1 MLSRLQIQMLLIGTI
16 LMLSWVGFFSII
28 TAKDVYALRE
38 RESAMRGL
46 IVAEALANSI
56 GRALEY
62 GIEIDQLL
70 GIDQV
75 FAARI
80 KENQDIVEIAL
91 DDPDGRARVP
101 LTASKRQGI
110 SVSATVKMGTQN
122 MGRVTVYLREISFFD
137 TLRTPLSVALLVLL
151 AFTVSAW
158 EAIRF
163 SIRRGP
169 GLREVTTNRLLQ
181 QVLALDFTNLVKET
195 RLKRLDL
202 RSAWLSY
209 QVRDLNERF
218 VRIFRLIVSL
228 RHTEPNDGEQARL
241 MALADQARGEA
252 QFAPIKPW
260 VHRPNSTAVD
270 MRWLAFITTTAL
282 SVNLFMFDQ
291 TAGAST
297 FSRPFTLGLALLAA
311 VFSYLFAQRF
321 TKALSIQATC
331 LSGLLLV
338 AGVPLVFLA
347 ITLLGKNSLQTDG
360 QVYLVLN
367 LSTADL
373 SQLAI
378 KCLPAMGLGVFFA
391 GLGRFNVSHDSELRH
406 RHNELP
412 LVVLTSLFLVGAPLA
427 VVWSGSL
434 GTNEILAISSA
445 LGLTAYFFFAISD
458 LSKTHGSTVVDTA
471 AATGMNSSAMAA
483 SGFVWGTMLGAV
495 TSGVFPPPAQIGFPS
510 LSAGPVIA
518 IGAGFVMSLAPI
530 RVSERFSG
538 VFAFLSSIVVF
549 AGLWSEFFANTI
561 ATNVALSILTY
572 HLVGVLRN
580 SNPNSNG
587 KALSNSLNWFAVAG
601 ALALLAYSAD
611 LYWSPSSA
619 FPWFCSVAACLM
631 LLLVRRNTP
640 FEMTNVT

>member
-1 MLSRLQIQMLLIGTI
+1 MLSRLQIQMLFIGTI
-16 LMLSWVGFFSII
+16 LMLSWAGFFAIV

-38 RESAMRGL
+38 RESEMRGL
-46 IVAEALANSI
+46 VVAEALANSI

-62 GIEIDQLL
+62 GIEIDQLS

-101 LTASKRQGI
+101 LTASKRQGV
-110 SVSATVKMGTQN
+110 SVSATVKMGAQS

-163 SIRRGP
+163 SIQRGP
-169 GLREVTTNRLLQ
+169 GLREATTDKLLQ
-181 QVLALDFTNLVKET
+181 QVLALDFTHIVKET

-209 QVRDLNERF
+209 QIRDLNERF

-252 QFAPIKPW
+252 RFAPIKPR
-260 VHRPNSTAVD
+260 VHRPNSTGVD
-270 MRWLAFITTTAL
+270 RRWLAFITTTAL

-291 TAGAST
+291 TADASA
-297 FSRPFTLGLALLAA
+297 FSRPLTLGLALLAA

-321 TKALSIQATC
+321 TKALSTQAIC

-338 AGVPLVFLA
+338 AGVPLAFLA
-347 ITLLGKNSLQTDG
+347 ISILGKNSLQTGG

-367 LSTADL
+367 LSAADL

-378 KCLPAMGLGVFFA
+378 KCLSAMGLGVFFA
-391 GLGRFNVSHDSELRH
+391 GLGRFIISHDSGPPH
-406 RHNELP
+406 RHNEMP

-434 GTNEILAISSA
+434 GTNGILAISSA

-458 LSKTHGSTVVDTA
+458 LSKTPGSTVVDVA
-471 AATGMNSSAMAA
+471 VANRMDSSSMAA
-483 SGFVWGTMLGAV
+483 SGFVWGTILGAV
-495 TSGVFPPPAQIGFPS
+495 TSGVFPPPAQIGLPS
-510 LSAGPVIA
+510 VSAGPVIA
-518 IGAGFVMSLAPI
+518 IGAGFVISLSPI
-530 RVSERFSG
+530 RVSERLSG
-538 VFAFLSSIVVF
+538 VFAFLSSIVVC
-549 AGLWSEFFANTI
+549 AGLRPELFANTI

-587 KALSNSLNWFAVAG
+587 NALSNSLNWFAIAG
-601 ALALLAYSAD
+601 AVALLAYSAD
-611 LYWSPSSA
+611 LYWAPSSA

-631 LLLVRRNTP
+631 LLLFRRNKLI
-640 FEMTNVT
+640 EMTHAT